1 MASDEAP
8 QVELDES
15 EDLEDLE
22 SEVRE
27 MSEKILR
34 YRTTLQENLKNSFA
48 SLLVVQRPAIPEAL
62 DPGTSRDT
70 GAGKSLKFVFLVW
83 SLSMFDLLESYKVLY
98 VLFMIFGLV
107 LW

>member
-34 YRTTLQENLKNSFA
+34 YRTTLQEKLKNSFA
-48 SLLVVQRPAIPEAL
+48 SLLVAQRPVIPEAL
-62 DPGTSRDT
+62 DTGTSRDT
-70 GAGKSLKFVFLVW
+70 GAGKSLKFVFLV
-83 SLSMFDLLESYKVLY
+83 
-98 VLFMIFGLV
+98 
-107 LW
+107 